1 MRAKCPFFDNGGIN
15 VTVLSTF
22 LVWTKIF
29 WNVDKIGRKRG
40 QIAQV
45 CIGKL
50 LPRIKSRL
58 IVVPGVV
65 KILAKDGQQKT
76 GLQSSRPVSVDL
88 KSLNA

>member
-1 MRAKCPFFDNGGIN
+1 M
-15 VTVLSTF
+15 
-22 LVWTKIF
+22 WTKTITI
-29 WNVDKIGRKRG
+29 VDKIGRKRG

-45 CIGKL
+45 CVGKL

-65 KILAKDGQQKT
+65 KILGKGGQQKT